1 VLCNC
6 GLISE
11 GVDVPIVG
19 AAILMRPTQS
29 LGLYLQMVGRA
40 LRPAPG
46 KDRAII
52 LDHAGNS
59 WRHGLP
65 ADPREWTLEGKPR
78 QQREQSQDRRHR
90 HCPECGA
97 INAAGTLRCVGCGA
111 ELKPTPAE
119 QREINARLVAAEH
132 GKMINQIRAMTYRE
146 ACRFADTPERAR
158 MVAAVKGFKPGWV
171 FHHLRER
178 RFAGGAA

>member
-1 VLCNC
+1 
-6 GLISE
+6 
-11 GVDVPIVG
+11 
-19 AAILMRPTQS
+19 MQ
-29 LGLYLQMVGRA
+29 
-40 LRPAPG
+40 
-46 KDRAII
+46 
-52 LDHAGNS
+52 
-59 WRHGLP
+59 
-65 ADPREWTLEGKPR
+65 
-78 QQREQSQDRRHR
+78 
-90 HCPECGA
+90 
-97 INAAGTLRCVGCGA
+97 CVGCGA

-132 GKMINQIRAMTYRE
+132 SKMINQIRAMTYRE

>member
-1 VLCNC
+1 
-6 GLISE
+6 
-11 GVDVPIVG
+11 
-19 AAILMRPTQS
+19 MRRRLTSTCLVCERALGTTQS

-40 LRPAPG
+40 LRRAPG
-46 KDRAII
+46 KDRAIV

-59 WRHGLP
+59 WQHGLP
-65 ADPREWTLEGKPR
+65 ADPREWSLEGKPR
-78 QQREQSQDRRHR
+78 QQRDQPQERRLR

-119 QREINARLVAAEH
+119 QREIDARLVAAEH
-132 GKMINQIRAMTYRE
+132 SRMVNQIRAMTYRE

-158 MVAAVKGFKPGWV
+158 MVAAVKGFKPGWAWYRM
-171 FHHLRER
+171 REL
-178 RFAGGAA
+178 AGGGAA

>member
-1 VLCNC
+1 
-6 GLISE
+6 
-11 GVDVPIVG
+11 
-19 AAILMRPTQS
+19 
-29 LGLYLQMVGRA
+29 
-40 LRPAPG
+40 
-46 KDRAII
+46 
-52 LDHAGNS
+52 
-59 WRHGLP
+59 LP
-65 ADPREWTLEGKPR
+65 ADPREWSLEGKPR
-78 QQREQSQDRRHR
+78 QQRGEAKERRLR

-119 QREINARLVAAEH
+119 QREINAKLIAAEH
-132 GKMINQIRAMTYRE
+132 NRMIHEIRAMTYRE

-158 MVAAVKGFKPGWV
+158 MVAAVRGFKPGWV